1 VIRGA
6 SDSVTGDC
14 KRYPVLADV
23 ERCQHKRKL
32 NRVQGVA
39 GCYNRSTEIS
49 SSGFLMLK
57 SLVPLRLRRWLNRQR
72 KAFLVYPPVGYVFM
86 GQMRRLQPF
95 NRDFGMSRGT
105 AIDRYYIGAFLENYR
120 ADIKGRVLEIGDNTY
135 TRHYGSDVT
144 QSDVLH
150 AVAGNP
156 IATIV
161 GDLASGMGLPDD
173 SFDCIILTQTLQ
185 VIYDM
190 PAVAATLHRILKPDG
205 VALITANG
213 IGQISR
219 YDMDRWGEFWRLTT
233 ASAERLFSTHFTK
246 ENLDIQAYGN
256 VLTASAYLY
265 GLAAEDLSS
274 RELSYHDP
282 DYQMLITIRAR
293 K

>member
-1 VIRGA
+1 
-6 SDSVTGDC
+6 
-14 KRYPVLADV
+14 
-23 ERCQHKRKL
+23 
-32 NRVQGVA
+32 
-39 GCYNRSTEIS
+39 
-49 SSGFLMLK
+49 MLK
-57 SLVPLRLRRWLNRQR
+57 ALVPLPLRRWLNRQR
-72 KAFLVYPPVGYVFM
+72 SAFRLYPPVGYVFM

-105 AIDRYYIGAFLENYR
+105 AIDRYYIGAFLEQNR
-120 ADIKGRVLEIGDNTY
+120 AAIRGRVLEIGDNTY
-135 TRHYGSDVT
+135 TQQYGSAVT

-161 GDLASGMGLPDD
+161 GDLASGAGLDD
-173 SFDCIILTQTLQ
+173 NSFDCIILTQTLQ

-190 PAVAATLHRILKPDG
+190 PAVIATLHRILKPYG
-205 VALITANG
+205 VVLVTANG

-233 ASAERLFSTHFTK
+233 ASAQRLFGQHFAT
-246 ENLDIQAYGN
+246 ENLDIHAYGN
-256 VLTASAYLY
+256 VLTAAAYLY
-265 GLAAEDLSS
+265 GLAVEDLSPK
-274 RELSYHDP
+274 ELSYHDP